1 MAKKPRRQYL
11 KNGKK
16 LPSVTEILQGI
27 GWKYAHLMGWANKVG
42 RELGITTQAATKD
55 AMDIGSCAHDMIEA
69 WLLDESI
76 LVYASGDDARNFES
90 LKPSD
95 YRQEIWDAALPALHA
110 FNDWYESENMRE
122 RMNIIS
128 TEKLMMDVNGRFGGT
143 ADLIAEI
150 DGNVYVIDYK
160 TGSGIYP
167 EVAVQLEA
175 YAMLFEQNPENPR
188 VHGTA
193 VIHCPPN
200 AETVAVDLTDYRGT
214 ALAIWNHLLAMNSHK
229 SDYEKLG
236 KMLKAKAAKPADDG
250 SQNDKIPF

>member
-55 AMDIGSCAHDMIEA
+55 AMDIGSCAHDRIEA
-69 WLLDESI
+69 WLCSETLE
-76 LVYASGDDARNFES
+76 
-90 LKPSD
+90 KSD
-95 YRQEIWDAALPALHA
+95 YRPEIWDAASPALENFQA
-110 FNDWYESENMRE
+110 WFERENMAE
-122 RMNIIS
+122 RMKVLA
-128 TEKLMMDVNGRFGGT
+128 TEQLMMDINGRFGGT

-150 DGNVYVIDYK
+150 DGQAYVIDYK

-175 YAMLFEQNPENPR
+175 YAMLWEQNPEHQR
-188 VHGTA
+188 IHGTM

-200 AETVAVDLTDYRGT
+200 AETVAVDLTDWRGT
-214 ALAIWNHLLAMNSHK
+214 ALALWVCLLGMQGHK
-229 SDYEKLG
+229 ADYEKLG
-236 KMLKAKAAKPADDG
+236 KILKSSAAKPSG
-250 SQNDKIPF
+250 VENGTKIPF